1 MTIESSRAARRGFTL
16 VELLMVI
23 VIVGILAALVSA
35 GVLAALN
42 RGKQAR
48 VLTEINQLDLALEN
62 YKSQYGGYPPSFG
75 LPVVSDPPGP
85 DPGQETL
92 AQRQER
98 FMRHVR
104 LAFPRETRTYSELR
118 TFIMTNTQYTTQA
131 LPSRGLAAANGG
143 NGLDINHLDAAEAL
157 VFWLGGLPDRLSE
170 TLTSGFSADPQS
182 PFLPRANANP
192 SDPQQPQRQPRLY
205 EFDPR
210 RLVDRDGDGWW
221 EYVQDQPSEVMPPYV
236 YFDAP
241 SYGLD
246 SASGLI
252 RASYP
257 SPPGDEDAV
266 ILPSTSPALFTI
278 AANWGYCRPNVSS
291 ITAGGVNPTRF
302 QIISAG
308 LDRVFGWATGP
319 IPVGSPLD
327 TDASLQPPF
336 SGAFGRFPGGPFRE
350 YEGDNLTNFSERKLE
365 DVEP

>member
-1 MTIESSRAARRGFTL
+1 MIIESSRAARRGFTL

-23 VIVGILAALVSA
+23 VIIGILAALVSA

-48 VLTEINQLDLALEN
+48 VLTEINQLDLAMEN

-75 LPVVSDPPGP
+75 LPVVSGTP
-85 DPGQETL
+85 DPGQETRD
-92 AQRQER
+92 QRQER

-143 NGLDINHLDAAEAL
+143 NGLDINHLDAAESL

-182 PFLPRANANP
+182 PFLPRANTDP
-192 SDPQQPQRQPRLY
+192 TDPQQPQRLPRLY

-236 YFDAP
+236 YFDAQ
-241 SYGLD
+241 SYGID
-246 SASGLI
+246 TAGGVI

-257 SPPGDEDAV
+257 AYAEVAAV
-266 ILPSTSPALFTI
+266 AGPQEAALR
-278 AANWGYCRPNVSS
+278 ALAGNWGYCRPYVSYS
-291 ITAGGVNPTRF
+291 NAGVLTGGVGSTRF

-308 LDRVFGWATGP
+308 LDK
-319 IPVGSPLD
+319 
-327 TDASLQPPF
+327 
-336 SGAFGRFPGGPFRE
+336 AFGVPTNTPLGSALPSAEDGFDPQYACFPRQANTYFRD
-350 YEGDNLTNFSERKLE
+350 YEGDNLTNFSDRKLE